1 MGVGSGQGAMR
12 VLVADD
18 NLISRRLL
26 EAALRKW
33 DYEVVAAADG
43 NEAWEILR
51 SPNAPRL
58 AILDWMMPG
67 LSGPEICRRVRASG
81 GERYTYILLVTS
93 RSENQDVVE
102 GLEAGADDYITKPFD
117 QMELRARLASGRR
130 IIELEDQLLRA
141 QATLREQATRDA
153 LTKAWNR
160 RSILEILDREV
171 DRALREHSPLSVAMC
186 DLDHFKQINDTY
198 GHLAGDA
205 VLVEA
210 VTRMRA
216 SMRSYDSLGRY
227 GGEEFLLLFPG
238 CEASAAVRLA
248 ERMRREIESRPLDWQ
263 TGPIRFTISFGVTT
277 LQAGRRLPSEALLR
291 VADTA
296 LYQAKQQGRNRV
308 VALPP
313 E

>member
-1 MGVGSGQGAMR
+1 MR

-26 EAALRKW
+26 EAALRQW
-33 DYEVVAAADG
+33 GYDVVLADDG
-43 NEAWEILR
+43 NEAWNILR

-67 LSGPEICRRVRASG
+67 LSGPELCRRVRQAG

-93 RSENQDVVE
+93 RAEKQDVIE

-117 QMELRARLASGRR
+117 QMELKVRLAGGRR
-130 IIELEDQLLRA
+130 IVELQDQLLEA
-141 QATLREQATRDA
+141 QATLREQATLDA
-153 LTKAWNR
+153 LTKVWNR
-160 RSILEILDREV
+160 RSILEILEREV
-171 DRALREHSPLSVAMC
+171 DRAAREHSPLSVAMA
-186 DLDHFKQINDTY
+186 DLDHFKQVNDTY

-210 VTRMRA
+210 VRRMRS

-238 CEASAAVRLA
+238 CEPAAAERLA
-248 ERMRREIESRPLDWQ
+248 ERMRAEIERRPLDWQ

-277 LQAGRRLPSEALLR
+277 LRADQRLPSEALLR
-291 VADTA
+291 VADAA

-308 VALPP
+308 VALPA